1 MSDFVDSNVL
11 VYCLLRHDPRFERA
25 RAILEQGPVTS
36 AQAINELVSVARG
49 KYGVDWAALN
59 AFTDAAEEL
68 LGEIHPLLQQDN
80 REARRLAERY
90 RLQWWD
96 ALIIATALRVGAAR
110 LITEDLQHGQV
121 IEGRLTVVNPFAEA

>member
-49 KYGVDWAALN
+49 KYGVAWAALN

-68 LGEIHPLLQQDN
+68 LAEIHPLLHQDN

-110 LITEDLQHGQV
+110 LITEDLQHGQL
-121 IEGRLTVVNPFAEA
+121 IEGRLTVINPFQES